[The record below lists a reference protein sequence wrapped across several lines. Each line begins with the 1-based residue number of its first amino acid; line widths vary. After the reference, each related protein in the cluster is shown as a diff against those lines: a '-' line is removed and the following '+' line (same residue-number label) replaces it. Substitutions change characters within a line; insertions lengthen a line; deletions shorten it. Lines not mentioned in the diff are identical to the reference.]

1 MGWDPQHAFVGPP
14 SHPESKGP
22 GEVAA
27 LHVARD
33 FAVSG
38 MQDSEKKSGPA
49 SEAASLLYPSGHYFF
64 FDLAFFFMTLVLAVE
79 PLPNR
84 KHGVG

>member
-1 MGWDPQHAFVGPP
+1 MYAGRGLNTWSDCRCGKAVLLLFGWDPQHAFVGPP

-38 MQDSEKKSGPA
+38 MQDSEKEKRPRVGGRFVIVPKRTLF
-49 SEAASLLYPSGHYFF
+49 LL
-64 FDLAFFFMTLVLAVE
+64 
-79 PLPNR
+79 
-84 KHGVG
+84 